1 MRAVDLSASLRS
13 LKHLFTKI
21 RDRDTSPFDFR
32 IASKRI
38 MHMIC
43 EESIGHMDAH
53 SVDVITPTASVYQ
66 GEVVDVS
73 NIVGVSIIR
82 SGDSML
88 DVFLNIVPTASVGK
102 ILIQRD
108 EASGKPVFYYTKLPS
123 NLATKT
129 IVLLDPMLATGGS
142 AICALSQL
150 KEHGADLSKAFFLSV
165 VGCPEGISAIQASFP
180 EVRIICGCIDE
191 KLNENRFIVPGLGDF
206 GDRFFGTE
214 DH

>member
-1 MRAVDLSASLRS
+1 MGLKLLLQYSLLVLAVFQILHAHASALDPIMRAVDLSASLRS

-102 ILIQRD
+102 ILIQRFIILISCI
-108 EASGKPVFYYTKLPS
+108 ASCGTLKH
-123 NLATKT
+123 
-129 IVLLDPMLATGGS
+129 LL
-142 AICALSQL
+142 
-150 KEHGADLSKAFFLSV
+150 
-165 VGCPEGISAIQASFP
+165 
-180 EVRIICGCIDE
+180 II
-191 KLNENRFIVPGLGDF
+191 L
-206 GDRFFGTE
+206 
-214 DH
+214 

>member
-1 MRAVDLSASLRS
+1 MGLKLLLRYSLLVFAAFQILYAHASAIDPIMRAVDLSTSLRS

-53 SVDVITPTASVYQ
+53 PVDVVTPTASLYQ

-102 ILIQRD
+102 ILIQRLIIMI
-108 EASGKPVFYYTKLPS
+108 SFI
-123 NLATKT
+123 ATCGTHKH
-129 IVLLDPMLATGGS
+129 LL
-142 AICALSQL
+142 
-150 KEHGADLSKAFFLSV
+150 
-165 VGCPEGISAIQASFP
+165 
-180 EVRIICGCIDE
+180 II
-191 KLNENRFIVPGLGDF
+191 L
-206 GDRFFGTE
+206 
-214 DH
+214 

>member
-1 MRAVDLSASLRS
+1 MGLTSLPVYLLPLIAFAVFQIFYTPASAVDPTMRAVDLSTSLRS
-13 LKHLFTKI
+13 LMHLFTKI

-102 ILIQRD
+102 ILIQRLIFINSFNFHSLHFQKVMIIYPI
-108 EASGKPVFYYTKLPS
+108 EMKPPE
-123 NLATKT
+123 
-129 IVLLDPMLATGGS
+129 
-142 AICALSQL
+142 SQY
-150 KEHGADLSKAFFLSV
+150 FTTRN
-165 VGCPEGISAIQASFP
+165 CP
-180 EVRIICGCIDE
+180 V
-191 KLNENRFIVPGLGDF
+191 
-206 GDRFFGTE
+206 T
-214 DH
+214 